1 MNENFIKMALDA
13 GLLNYVDNETPRR
26 YFINGN
32 ADIEEVEDFAK
43 MIVESCIQSIA
54 QSAKSMEDRG
64 LMANCPPHQYSFE
77 IREKFDMRAFAPTNP
92 ATYE

>member
-13 GLLNYVDNETPRR
+13 GLINYIDNETPRR

-43 MIVESCIQSIA
+43 MIVRACIERNVKTA
-54 QSAKSMEDRG
+54 HTMRENG
-64 LMANCPPHQYSFE
+64 LTDHCPPHMYNFE
-77 IREKFDMRAFAPTNP
+77 IGEMFDMTIIKHSS
-92 ATYE
+92 TED